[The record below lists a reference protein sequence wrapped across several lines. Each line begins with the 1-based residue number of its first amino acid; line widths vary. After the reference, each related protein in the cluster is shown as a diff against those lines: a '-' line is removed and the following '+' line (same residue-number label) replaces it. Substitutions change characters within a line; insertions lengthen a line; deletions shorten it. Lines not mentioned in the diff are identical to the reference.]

1 MAHGLT
7 FFGLLGYNK
16 DTNRCNLQE
25 REDVME
31 IKTVTDQNYQELL
44 AGEAPVLL
52 DFYADWCGPCRML
65 SPLVDEVAEEHPE
78 IAVGK
83 VNVDQNPALCAAFG
97 ISSIPFLAFLRG
109 GKLVASS
116 LGYCAKEE
124 IEALLSK

>member
-1 MAHGLT
+1 MSVIT
-7 FFGLLGYNK
+7 VTK
-16 DTNRCNLQE
+16 DNFN
-25 REDVME
+25 E
-31 IKTVTDQNYQELL
+31 IKASDK
-44 AGEAPVLL
+44 PVLL